1 MQQIIQTSFSSED
14 SLSRWRESTQMYS
27 VQKII
32 QWSYRS
38 EKTSQKLRF
47 QILVCWIQE
56 LSHILL
62 FLLVTHL
69 VVSVTHFAVYVA
81 HFVEMYAHFVD
92 LVTYFVVSYQQ
103 RNNKMGMCIVHF
115 LNVMWRPECWFC
127 IWVESTFLVVQKPI
141 INDSCRSTFL
151 IVQKP
156 RISDSC
162 QSQ

>member
-1 MQQIIQTSFSSED
+1 MQQDIQSSCYLED
-14 SLSRWRESTQMYS
+14 SLADSLWQGATQMLS

-81 HFVEMYAHFVD
+81 HFF
-92 LVTYFVVSYQQ
+92 
-103 RNNKMGMCIVHF
+103 
-115 LNVMWRPECWFC
+115 
-127 IWVESTFLVVQKPI
+127 
-141 INDSCRSTFL
+141 
-151 IVQKP
+151 
-156 RISDSC
+156 
-162 QSQ
+162 